1 MASTEFDPTTTFGP
15 YLRFLRRRARL
26 TQTELGIAVGYSPGQ
41 ISMIENGQRQPDPTA
56 VAALF
61 IAALGLETDK
71 QASTQL
77 VKLAQNAPAQQIR
90 HKDDSVRLNN
100 EPTPSAQRT
109 TLIVEQHIIY
119 QHEELGL
126 LEDIPPQPVY
136 LVARPEPLQRLQ
148 QWFQRERCVA
158 ICGLAGMGKSTLAAT
173 YAHSYER
180 HHPVCW
186 ITLSPGVNGAPEA
199 MLRQLAL
206 FVAAYAAD
214 PTRVTPFFRQPA
226 AQEPDIPF
234 QHQLMLIAAGLGEL
248 DAPLLVFDDAHH
260 IADDEQMLQ
269 ALQRLQHLA
278 PACRLLLITRSELNL
293 PGVLHLTLAGLA
305 HTEAR
310 TLVDQLGWSL
320 ESVAEQTVD
329 ELLTR
334 TAGSPMLIR
343 LAISQLEQQAPI
355 QLAAVGASLATY
367 LVETVLTQLDPAA
380 RQALAFLSIWRGVVD
395 LTDPQLAE
403 LLGEELSG
411 YEHAK
416 AIASLQRRR
425 LIDHVAHAT
434 PHRLLREPVLTTLNA
449 QPTQRRLLHQVAA
462 KWAGLRGDWVEAAHH
477 YGCAGDLQSAC
488 DVITNQGAAPLQ
500 LGQSVVAAAV
510 VEEILTLARRR
521 ASVATTHTADAA
533 HAAIRQLLILHGDL
547 LANTL
552 RASEAHASYRAAMAL
567 TTQPLARA
575 ELADR
580 LALSL
585 FRRGSV
591 QDALALCE
599 QALALLATNFSADGV
614 RMRVQIERT
623 RIRALLALSR
633 FEEARQICQR
643 ALDLVKP
650 VALLMPGLADYVR
663 AYALLVLGYIPRFQ
677 GRNQEA
683 RQQLLKCVKHA
694 RAANLR
700 EVEADALIYLS
711 AAQRDLGD
719 FAGAEA
725 NARQALIVAQ
735 ANENEFQ
742 AANILHFM
750 SVISYY
756 QDDLASAHT
765 RSQQAMALKQ
775 RMGDST
781 GMVACEIVQ
790 ALILAAEN
798 QLDAAWRL
806 VQHALTD
813 SELLESTWLHG
824 LALYVAGVVLTYQG
838 AAPLA
843 ETRLHEALTCDGFY
857 QDQSLRTGAQTFL
870 GIAYV
875 AQGKL
880 DQAAQVV
887 AAPVAPGTGID
898 IELMRGLVQ
907 GMLHLARGEAEG
919 VHTVAHQT
927 AQRAR
932 ETGYL
937 LYAVEA
943 ERLARLIDNP
953 PLLSQLPR
961 AVCCRGQGHS

>member
-61 IAALGLETDK
+61 IAALGLESDR

-77 VKLAQNAPAQQIR
+77 VKLAQIAPPQPR
-90 HKDDSVRLNN
+90 RSKEDSVRANSD
-100 EPTPSAQRT
+100 PAPAIQRM
-109 TLIVEQHIIY
+109 TLIVEQHISHH
-119 QHEELGL
+119 HEELGL

-136 LVARPEPLQRLQ
+136 LVARPAPLQRLQ

-158 ICGLAGMGKSTLAAT
+158 LCGLAGMGKSTLAAG
-173 YAHSYER
+173 YAHNYER

-186 ITLSPGVNGAPEA
+186 ITVSPGVNGAPESI
-199 MLRQLAL
+199 LRQLAL

-214 PTRVTPFFRQPA
+214 ATRVTPFFRQPT
-226 AQEPDIPF
+226 AQEPSIPF

-269 ALQRLQHLA
+269 VLQRLQQLV
-278 PACRLLLITRSELNL
+278 PACRLLLITRRELNL
-293 PGVLHLTLAGLA
+293 PGVLHLTLAGLVP
-305 HTEAR
+305 TEAR
-310 TLVDQLGWSL
+310 ALVDQLGWPL
-320 ESVAEQTVD
+320 TNVADQMVD

-343 LAISQLEQQAPI
+343 LAISQLEQQTPL
-355 QLAAVGASLATY
+355 QWAAVGTSLATY
-367 LVETVLTQLDPAA
+367 LVETVLTQLEPAA
-380 RQALAFLSIWRGVVD
+380 CQALAFLSIWRGVVD

-403 LLGEELSG
+403 LLGEELRG

-416 AIASLQRRR
+416 AVASLQRRR

-449 QPTQRRLLHQVAA
+449 QPAQRRLLHQVAA
-462 KWAGLRGDWVEAAHH
+462 KWAGIRGDWVEAAHH

-488 DVITNQGAAPLQ
+488 DVITNQEAAPYQ
-500 LGQSVVAAAV
+500 LGQSVGAAAV
-510 VEEILTLARRR
+510 VEEILALARRR
-521 ASVATTHTADAA
+521 APVATAQAEDTAQ
-533 HAAIRQLLILHGDL
+533 AAIRQLLILHGDL

-552 RASEAHASYRAAMAL
+552 RANEAHASYRAAMAL
-567 TTQPLARA
+567 TTQPLARV
-575 ELADR
+575 ELTDR

-585 FRRGSV
+585 FRRGAV

-623 RIRALLALSR
+623 RIRALLSLSR
-633 FEEARQICQR
+633 FDEARQICQR

-677 GRNQEA
+677 GRNEEA
-683 RQQLLKCVKHA
+683 RQQLLQCVKHA
-694 RAANLR
+694 RAANLG

-735 ANENEFQ
+735 ALENDFQ

-756 QDDLASAHT
+756 QDDLAAAHA
-765 RSQQAMALKQ
+765 RSQQAIALK
-775 RMGDST
+775 RLMGDST
-781 GMVACEIVQ
+781 GIVACEIVQ
-790 ALILAAEN
+790 ALIWAAEN
-798 QLDAAWRL
+798 QLEEAWRL

-824 LALYVAGVVLTYQG
+824 LALYVTGVVLTYQG
-838 AAPLA
+838 AASLG
-843 ETRLHEALTCDGFY
+843 EMRLREALTCAGFY
-857 QDQSLRTGAQTFL
+857 QDQSLRNGAQTFL
-870 GIAYV
+870 GMVYV

-880 DQAAQVV
+880 EQAAQVV
-887 AAPVAPGTGID
+887 AEPLGPGSGID
-898 IELMRGLVQ
+898 VALMRGLVQ
-907 GMLHLARGEAEG
+907 GILHLARGEAEG
-919 VHTVAHQT
+919 VQVVAHQT
-927 AQRAR
+927 AQQARA
-932 ETGYL
+932 TGYL
-937 LYAVEA
+937 LYAAEA
-943 ERLARLIDNP
+943 DRLAQMIVNP
-953 PLLSQLPR
+953 PPLSQLPR
-961 AVCCRGQGHS
+961 AVCCRA